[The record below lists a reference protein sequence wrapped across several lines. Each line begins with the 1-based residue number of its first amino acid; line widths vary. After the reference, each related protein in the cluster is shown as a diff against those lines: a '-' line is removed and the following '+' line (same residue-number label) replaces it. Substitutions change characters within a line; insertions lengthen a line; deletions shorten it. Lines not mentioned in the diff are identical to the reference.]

1 MSKKKIIITGTAGL
15 LGPHVARHFAEH
27 GYHVVGID
35 RAVPKESAAQE
46 NLIVDLTN
54 AGEVY
59 SALSGAMGVVHL
71 AAIPRPGIYT
81 SEVTFGNNILASYH
95 ILEAADNLGIK
106 KTVIASS
113 ESAYGFCFSKN
124 NLRPQYFPVDEEHPA
139 LAEDSY
145 GIGKIAAEKVAEGI
159 HRRNRMQIITFRL
172 GNIITEPMYE
182 NFKDWIHDPHKRVLN
197 VWNYIDARD
206 IASACRLAVERDGL
220 GCDIMNLAADDNCM
234 DIKSRDLIQEV
245 FPDITDIRGDLA
257 GYETLYSNAKAK
269 ALLGWQPVHHWR
281 DYVS

>member
-1 MSKKKIIITGTAGL
+1 MSKKKIVITGTAGL

-106 KTVIASS
+106 KAVIASS
-113 ESAYGFCFSKN
+113 ESALSIFPLMKN
-124 NLRPQYFPVDEEHPA
+124 IRRLLRTPMVSERSRPKKWPKGSTDET
-139 LAEDSY
+139 
-145 GIGKIAAEKVAEGI
+145 I
-159 HRRNRMQIITFRL
+159 
-172 GNIITEPMYE
+172 
-182 NFKDWIHDPHKRVLN
+182 
-197 VWNYIDARD
+197 
-206 IASACRLAVERDGL
+206 CRLSHSVWATSSPNR
-220 GCDIMNLAADDNCM
+220 CM
-234 DIKSRDLIQEV
+234 KTSKTGFMI
-245 FPDITDIRGDLA
+245 PIR
-257 GYETLYSNAKAK
+257 EF
-269 ALLGWQPVHHWR
+269 
-281 DYVS
+281 